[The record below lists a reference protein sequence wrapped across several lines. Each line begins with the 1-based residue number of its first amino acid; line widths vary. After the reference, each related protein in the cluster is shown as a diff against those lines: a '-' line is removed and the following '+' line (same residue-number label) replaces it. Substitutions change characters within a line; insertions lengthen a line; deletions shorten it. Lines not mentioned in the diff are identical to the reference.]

1 MINVLEF
8 SYGIKEKVKQVNE
21 LDIILTHGDADGL
34 VGGSLYVATN
44 ELFRGITD
52 SNRPYIVLSSL
63 AATSEETDKMIE
75 RAADFIFGKSLTY
88 KLPSL
93 PDVIRLIIIDRPSP
107 SLEMLKTIQNI
118 SLRTSPLL
126 DKRYL
131 VCEIYDHHESNV
143 EHHKEVMAFLEMSP
157 GKRYIN
163 STPDFCGTRHVWN
176 YMKDM
181 LTEGREY
188 YLDPHRRRG
197 NYEYVLNQL
206 DKLIDGTDDLVR
218 TTNNWDTFLWTDLDA
233 EDEREEAVAIQAA
246 DKLLGAQLF
255 WNKVRDRLDDFL
267 KGEIKDVWET
277 LRDDI
282 WLCHDIFNNK
292 LNNEYI
298 RASYQIKPENII
310 PIKEYNCALLSA
322 DPEYQSMLSHQLFLN
337 YDGTIINKPKLDVI
351 IYINATGSI
360 SIRSRKD
367 IPVKS
372 NELASII
379 SKTFGY
385 GGGGH
390 PSAAGGR
397 VMAFEDHYKVL
408 KDMVKRGVDSYV
420 YGVQI

>member
-75 RAADFIFGKSLTY
+75 RAADFIFGRSITY
-88 KLPSL
+88 KLHKL
-93 PDVIRLIIIDRPSP
+93 PKVIRLVVIDRPSP
-107 SLEMLKTIQNI
+107 SLEMLKTLERI
-118 SLRTSPLL
+118 SIEVEHADRSVTV
-126 DKRYL
+126 D
-131 VCEIYDHHESNV
+131 IFDHHETNV
-143 EHHKEVMAFLEMSP
+143 KHHEEVLEFTEHISDKTYLD
-157 GKRYIN
+157 
-163 STPDFCGTRHVWN
+163 STTNFCGARHVWN
-176 YMKDM
+176 YMNDILKSNSEHIINLERM
-181 LTEGREY
+181 VKGTEE
-188 YLDPHRRRG
+188 
-197 NYEYVLNQL
+197 
-206 DKLIDGTDDLVR
+206 LVN
-218 TTNNWDTFLWTDLDA
+218 TTNNWDTFLWTDLD
-233 EDEREEAVAIQAA
+233 EEYKREEAIAIQAA

-255 WNKVRDRLDDFL
+255 WNKLRDRLDDL
-267 KGEIKDVWET
+267 SNSNNITNVWRIF
-277 LRDDI
+277 RDDI
-282 WLCHDIFNNK
+282 WMCHEIFNNK

-298 RASYQIKPENII
+298 RVIYQIKPENII
-310 PIKEYNCALLSA
+310 DIKGYKCALLTA
-322 DPEYQSMLSHQLFLN
+322 DPEYQSMLAHQLFLN
-337 YDGTIINKPKLDVI
+337 YDGNIVDRPKLDVI

-372 NELASII
+372 NELANVIGT
-379 SKTFGY
+379 TFGY

-397 VMAFEDHYKVL
+397 IMAAEDHYKVL
-408 KDMVKRGVDSYV
+408 KDMVKRGVDNYAF
-420 YGVQI
+420 GIQL